1 MAVCAVCMI
10 APAYG
15 QPAAP
20 EGTPATAAPVTAPAP
35 LRGMSLRPHMTLLLP
50 TRSPDF
56 SRAAEAVRNGVLAA
70 RDVLMPDME
79 VVVADTDDSSE
90 AVLAAYREAAAQS
103 PVAIVGPLTR
113 SAVQAIASAIDV
125 LTPTVALNVIDAAPP
140 HIVMFALQIEAEA
153 RQIARLALADL
164 RVREPGRSPTALVV
178 TSEAPLHKRAAQ
190 AFQAEFVNAGGAVVA
205 TVDINAE
212 RGAALQTRLA
222 ATSPALV
229 FLAVDA
235 ALASAARPYARD
247 LPVYGTSQL
256 NARADRVRQIDLE
269 GVRLV
274 DMPWLVQREAPEV
287 RRYARGE
294 DLVRYSADL
303 DRLYA
308 MGIDA
313 FRLALDLGAG
323 RENIGFSGVTGAL
336 LVERQHVERRALPAV
351 IRDGDAVPDG
361 L

>member
-1 MAVCAVCMI
+1 MI
-10 APAYG
+10 APARG
-15 QPAAP
+15 QSSAP
-20 EGTPATAAPVTAPAP
+20 EGTPATTAPVIAPAP
-35 LRGMSLRPHMTLLLP
+35 LRGMSLKPHLTLLLP

-56 SRAAEAVRNGVLAA
+56 ARAAEAVRNGALAA

-79 VVVADTDDSSE
+79 VVVADTDDTPE
-90 AVLAAYREAAAQS
+90 AVLAAYREAAASS
-103 PVAIVGPLTR
+103 PVAIIGPLTR
-113 SAVQAIASAIDV
+113 PAVQAIAADIDV
-125 LTPTVALNVIDAAPP
+125 LTPTLALNVIDAAPP
-140 HIVMFALQIEAEA
+140 HIVMFALQIESEA
-153 RQIARLALADL
+153 RQVARLAVADL
-164 RVREPGRSPTALVV
+164 RAREPGRSPTALVV
-178 TSEAPLHKRAAQ
+178 TSGAPLHKRAAL
-190 AFQAEFVNAGGAVVA
+190 AFQAEFANAGGAVLA
-205 TVDINAE
+205 TVDMSVE
-212 RGAALQTRLA
+212 RGPALQTRLT
-222 ATSPALV
+222 ATAPALM

-235 ALASAARPYARD
+235 ALASAVRPYARE

-256 NARADRVRQIDLE
+256 NVRADRVRQIDLE

-287 RRYARGE
+287 RRFARSE
-294 DLVRYSADL
+294 DLLRYSADL

-313 FRLALDLGAG
+313 FRLALDLSAG

-351 IRDGDAVPDG
+351 IRDGQAVLDG